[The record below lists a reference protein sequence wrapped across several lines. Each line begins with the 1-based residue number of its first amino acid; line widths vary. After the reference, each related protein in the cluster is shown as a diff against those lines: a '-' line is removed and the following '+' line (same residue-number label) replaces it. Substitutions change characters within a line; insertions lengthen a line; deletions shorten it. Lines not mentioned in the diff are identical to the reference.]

1 MHEGETL
8 LVLFLAGRCQH
19 PATVLQP
26 GKKGAVSARWYNVR
40 AFGDHSK
47 LHSRFLS
54 APAPPETGDSG
65 DESRGGE
72 TKLSPR
78 GPEPWIRLAFAQVP
92 LFAVAQIWDPVLSL
106 QS

>member
-1 MHEGETL
+1 MVEGETL
-8 LVLFLAGRCQH
+8 LVLLLLGRCQH
-19 PATVLQP
+19 PATVLQSAR
-26 GKKGAVSARWYNVR
+26 KGAVSVHWYSVR
-40 AFGDHSK
+40 AFGDHSS

-78 GPEPWIRLAFAQVP
+78 GLEPWIRLAFAQVP
-92 LFAVAQIWDPVLSL
+92 LFAVAQIWDPVLTL